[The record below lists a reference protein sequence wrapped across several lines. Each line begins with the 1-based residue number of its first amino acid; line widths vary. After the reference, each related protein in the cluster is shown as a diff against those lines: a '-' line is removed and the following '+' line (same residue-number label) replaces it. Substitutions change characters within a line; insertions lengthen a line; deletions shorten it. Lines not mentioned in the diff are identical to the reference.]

1 MAFDA
6 QRQAII
12 NGLTSAGAEATGWNN
27 EVRDKIAVTDVVR
40 TDATVVTITLD
51 AEAGYNITAN
61 ETITGTIPASALD
74 SGTALV
80 ASPAFTITALAG
92 YATYRRTL
100 LGVGY

>member
-12 NGLTSAGAEATGWNN
+12 NGLTSAQTEALGWNN
-27 EVRDKIAVTDVVR
+27 EVRDKIPVTDVVR
-40 TDATVVTITLD
+40 TDGTVVTITLT

-61 ETITGTIPASALD
+61 ETITGTIPASALT

-80 ASPAFTITALAG
+80 ASPAFTITALGGAIA
-92 YATYRRTL
+92 YCRTL